1 MKKKLLGLLMLVM
14 CVVLS
19 LGVLVACNNTP
30 EKPEGGSWTCYSEN
44 KIWTKNLALK
54 FEDAETF
61 KVYSGSDQWIE
72 GKYKFAKDPGTST
85 LTLWNADVAI
95 PGVEK
100 DGEKTYEPVDGV
112 YTIEFDHGSG
122 GKSKFLFQPPQDG
135 TKPGEETNQPKPPC
149 DTHIDANKDGKCD
162 ECGADMPKEEAK
174 VQVAMTAKASVE
186 IPNVMTV
193 NADAKLDLYDDN
205 TWIMSIK
212 TDADPSVTDFIVAAK
227 GTFTTDTTTYVSTL
241 TVAEQTNANSLPA
254 TITVNCDAS
263 GYPKLAYNAN
273 VAYISNGLTF
283 NFSFSDSEPVKE
295 PMVTLTA
302 TKSIEPYP
310 NYTVNAEAKIEIYDD
325 NTWVMYIKTDADT
338 TNLDYQKAESGTYT
352 NTQTEMTLMRTELT
366 VQGSEMAE
374 TINVAVNPS
383 GYPAIAYS
391 ATVTYTNVM
400 AFEFSFTGTMN
411 MQ

>member
-1 MKKKLLGLLMLVM
+1 MKKKLLGLFMLVM

-19 LGVLVACNNTP
+19 LGVLAACNNTP

-44 KIWTKNLALK
+44 KIWTKILTLK
-54 FEDAETF
+54 FEDSETF
-61 KVYSGSDQWIE
+61 KVYSGSDQWIK

-149 DTHIDANKDGKCD
+149 DTHVDANKDGKCD

-193 NADAKLDLYDDN
+193 NA
-205 TWIMSIK
+205 
-212 TDADPSVTDFIVAAK
+212 
-227 GTFTTDTTTYVSTL
+227 
-241 TVAEQTNANSLPA
+241 
-254 TITVNCDAS
+254 
-263 GYPKLAYNAN
+263 
-273 VAYISNGLTF
+273 
-283 NFSFSDSEPVKE
+283 
-295 PMVTLTA
+295 
-302 TKSIEPYP
+302 
-310 NYTVNAEAKIEIYDD
+310 EAKIEIYDD
-325 NTWVMYIKTDADT
+325 NTWVMYIKTDADP
-338 TNLDYQKAESGTYT
+338 TNLDYQKAASGTYT
-352 NTQTEMTLMRTELT
+352 NTQTEMTLTRTELT

-374 TINVAVNPS
+374 AINVSVDPT
-383 GYPAIAYS
+383 GYPTIAYS

>member
-1 MKKKLLGLLMLVM
+1 MKKKVLGLLTLAMCFMLSFCM
-14 CVVLS
+14 LT
-19 LGVLVACNNTP
+19 ACNDTP
-30 EKPEGGSWTCYSEN
+30 EKSEGGSWTTYSEN
-44 KIWTKNLALK
+44 KIYAKNLKLT
-54 FEDAETF
+54 FEDETTF
-61 KVYSGSDQWIE
+61 KVYYGSDQWIV
-72 GKYKFAKDPGTST
+72 GKYKFAKDPGTSM
-85 LTLWNADVAI
+85 LTLWDADVAI

-100 DGEKTYEPVDGV
+100 NGEKSYEPVDGV
-112 YTIEFDHGSG
+112 YTIEFDHGAG
-122 GKSKFLFQPPQDG
+122 GISKFLFQPPQDG
-135 TKPGEETNQPKPPC
+135 TKPGEEKNQTEPPC
-149 DTHIDANKDGKCD
+149 DTHVDADRDGKCD
-162 ECGADMPKEEAK
+162 ACGADMPKEEAK
-174 VQVAMTAKASVE
+174 IQVAMTAKATVE
-186 IPNVMTV
+186 IPTVMTI
-193 NADAKLDLYDDN
+193 NAEAKLDLYNDN
-205 TWIMSIK
+205 TWVMSIK
-212 TDADPSVTDFIVAAK
+212 TDADPSVSDFIVAAK
-227 GTFTTDTTTYVSTL
+227 GTFTTDTTTYASTL
-241 TVAEQTNANSLPA
+241 TVAEQTNAKSLPA

-310 NYTVNAEAKIEIYDD
+310 NYTVNAEAKIEIYND
-325 NTWVMYIKTDADT
+325 NTWVMYIKTDADP
-338 TNLDYQKAESGTYT
+338 TNLDYQKAASGTYT
-352 NTQTEMTLMRTELT
+352 NTQTEMTLTRTELT

>member
-1 MKKKLLGLLMLVM
+1 M
-14 CVVLS
+14 
-19 LGVLVACNNTP
+19 
-30 EKPEGGSWTCYSEN
+30 Y
-44 KIWTKNLALK
+44 
-54 FEDAETF
+54 
-61 KVYSGSDQWIE
+61 
-72 GKYKFAKDPGTST
+72 
-85 LTLWNADVAI
+85 
-95 PGVEK
+95 
-100 DGEKTYEPVDGV
+100 
-112 YTIEFDHGSG
+112 
-122 GKSKFLFQPPQDG
+122 
-135 TKPGEETNQPKPPC
+135 
-149 DTHIDANKDGKCD
+149 
-162 ECGADMPKEEAK
+162 
-174 VQVAMTAKASVE
+174 
-186 IPNVMTV
+186 
-193 NADAKLDLYDDN
+193 
-205 TWIMSIK
+205 IK

-227 GTFTTDTTTYVSTL
+227 GTFTTDTTTYASTL
-241 TVAEQTNANSLPA
+241 TVSEQTNANSLPA

-325 NTWVMYIKTDADT
+325 NTWVMYIKTNADP
-338 TNLDYQKAESGTYT
+338 TNLDYQKAASGTYP
-352 NTQTEMTLMRTELT
+352 NTQTEMTLTRTELT

>member
-19 LGVLVACNNTP
+19 LGVLAACNNTP

-44 KIWTKNLALK
+44 KIWTKNLTLK
-54 FEDAETF
+54 FEDSETF

-95 PGVEK
+95 PGIEK
-100 DGEKTYEPVDGV
+100 NGEKTYEPVDGV

-205 TWIMSIK
+205 TWVMYIK

-227 GTFTTDTTTYVSTL
+227 GTFTTDTTTYASTL
-241 TVAEQTNANSLPA
+241 TVSEQTNANSLPA

-325 NTWVMYIKTDADT
+325 NTWVMYIKTNADP
-338 TNLDYQKAESGTYT
+338 TNLDYQKAASGTYT
-352 NTQTEMTLMRTELT
+352 NTQTEMTLTRTELT